1 MKTKLNTNYLPTTKK
16 EMNALGWEQCDIVLI
31 SGDAYIDSPFIGVA
45 VVGRILE
52 KLGFK
57 VGIIGQP
64 DITSDIDIKRLGE
77 PRLYWG
83 VSGGSIDSMV
93 ANYTSTK
100 KFRNKDDYTPGGVNN
115 KRPDRAVSVY
125 TNLIRKYF
133 KDTAPIV
140 LGGIEASLRRVTH
153 YDFWQNKLKKPILFD
168 SKADIVI
175 YGMGEIALM
184 ELTNKINLLKVAAL
198 EQNIQIKKLT
208 NYEDTIKTVRGI
220 CYISK
225 NPTESYHQIPSFEE
239 CVEDK
244 EKYIDLFDKF
254 YDNNDP
260 ISANGL
266 CQKVDTRYAI
276 QTPPC
281 DYLNES
287 EMDGIS
293 DLPFTRE
300 LHPYHR
306 PDGKVKCLETVKFSI
321 MTHQGCWGECNFCA
335 IGVHQGRTIRTRSED
350 NIVKEAMQFQEYK
363 DFKGIISDLGG
374 PTANMYGYECNKKLK
389 LGTCDHQ
396 RCVDSTHLCS
406 SMKPNHSRLMSM
418 NKRVR
423 ELPGIRKAFV
433 ASGIRYDMITADKK
447 HGYDY
452 LKSLVNDHIS
462 GQMKVAPEH
471 TVQKVLDLMG
481 KPGKQTLIDFK
492 KLYDRLN
499 KEAGK
504 QQFLTYYLI
513 AAHPGCEE
521 KDMHELKRFT
531 TQELQ
536 MNPEQA
542 QVFIPTPGTYSAVM
556 YYTELDPV
564 TRKKIFVEKDTKR
577 KERQKDIVIEKKD
590 FGFNKNKFKKTYSAG
605 MQG

>member
-1 MKTKLNTNYLPTTKK
+1 MSLFLPTTKD
-16 EMNALGWEQCDIVLI
+16 EMKKLGWSQCDVILV

-52 KLGFK
+52 KLGYK
-57 VGIIGQP
+57 VGMIGQP
-64 DITSDIDIKRLGE
+64 DINSDIDIKRLGE

-93 ANYTSTK
+93 SNYTATK
-100 KFRNKDDYTPGGVNN
+100 KFRNNDDYTPGGVNN
-115 KRPDRAVSVY
+115 KRPDRAVLVY
-125 TNLIRKYF
+125 TNLIRRYF
-133 KDTAPIV
+133 KNTVPIV

-153 YDFWQNKLKKPILFD
+153 YDYWQNKLKKPILFD
-168 SKADIVI
+168 SKADIIV
-175 YGMGEIALM
+175 YGMGEMALM
-184 ELTNKINLLKVAAL
+184 QLTTAINNKQDYK
-198 EQNIQIKKLT
+198 NI
-208 NYEDTIKTVRGI
+208 RGI

-225 NPTESYHQIPSFEE
+225 EPKDEFHQLPSFDE
-239 CVEDK
+239 CIKDK
-244 EKYIDLFDKF
+244 EKYIDLFDLF

-266 CQKVDTRYAI
+266 CQKVDSRYAI
-276 QTPPC
+276 QNPPC
-281 DYLNES
+281 DYLNEK
-287 EMDGIS
+287 EMDDIS
-293 DLPFTRE
+293 SLPFTRE

-306 PDGKVKCLETVKFSI
+306 PAGKVKCLETIKFSI

-350 NIVKEAMQFQEYK
+350 NIVKEAIKFKEYK

-374 PTANMYGYECNKKLK
+374 PTANMYGYECDKKLK

-396 RCVDSTHLCS
+396 RCVDSTHLCK
-406 SMKPNHSRLMSM
+406 SMKPNHGRIMAM

-423 ELPGIRKAFV
+423 EIPGIRKAFV
-433 ASGIRYDMITADKK
+433 ASGIRYDMITEDKQY
-447 HGYDY
+447 GYKY
-452 LKSLVNDHIS
+452 LKSLVKDHIS

-471 TVQKVLDLMG
+471 TVQHVLDLMG
-481 KPGKQTLIDFK
+481 KPGKQTLVDFK
-492 KLYDRLN
+492 KLYDKLN
-499 KEAGK
+499 RDMGK
-504 QQFLTYYLI
+504 KQFLTYYLI
-513 AAHPGCEE
+513 AAHPGCKE

-531 TQELQ
+531 TNELK

-556 YYTELDPV
+556 YYTEIDPV

-577 KERQKDIVIEKKD
+577 KEKQKEIVVTKNIKYKS
-590 FGFNKNKFKKTYSAG
+590 GFAS
-605 MQG
+605 